1 VSRYRFIEVEK
12 VNHAVRT
19 LCRVLQV
26 SRAAYYH
33 WSIHPLSAR
42 ASADLALTERIA
54 AIHARS
60 RQTYGAP
67 RVHAE
72 LQVCGNRHGR
82 KRVARLM
89 HAAGLA
95 GRIPKRYRHTA
106 VADPLTVI
114 PDLVRRD
121 FTPTHPDQLWVGDIT
136 YIRTWEGWLYLATL
150 LDCFSRRVVGW
161 AMADHLRTELPLGA
175 LHMALARRSLTGTL
189 IHHTDRGCQGEFKWL
204 SQHMTSEVLRWESPS
219 VDDQIEPDVR
229 KCALRADRQAGSEST
244 SSASGQRSPRD
255 LRARTLPGHRE
266 WHQRWGA
273 DGSAKLAGCEHFLLR
288 RSPVAT
294 SPSPSVKRSPY
305 SAPRSAGSG
314 RSLARLAVPLRR
326 SRGSCVGT
334 RPLVVASSS
343 IEPRPRSGM
352 RIAVPSARRT
362 PSSRRTHHSA
372 STSRNG

>member
-33 WSIHPLSAR
+33 WSINPLSVRAR
-42 ASADLALTERIA
+42 ADLALTERIA

-72 LQVCGNRHGR
+72 LQVCGDRHGR
-82 KRVARLM
+82 KRIARLM

-161 AMADHLRTELPLGA
+161 AMADHLRTEFPLGA

-189 IHHTDRGCQGEFKWL
+189 IHHTDRGCQPGLKGS
-204 SQHMTSEVLRWESPS
+204 SQRY
-219 VDDQIEPDVR
+219 
-229 KCALRADRQAGSEST
+229 
-244 SSASGQRSPRD
+244 
-255 LRARTLPGHRE
+255 LPG
-266 WHQRWGA
+266 
-273 DGSAKLAGCEHFLLR
+273 R
-288 RSPVAT
+288 RLCSH
-294 SPSPSVKRSPY
+294 SR
-305 SAPRSAGSG
+305 
-314 RSLARLAVPLRR
+314 PLRV
-326 SRGSCVGT
+326 SANRGSS
-334 RPLVVASSS
+334 VVA
-343 IEPRPRSGM
+343 R
-352 RIAVPSARRT
+352 
-362 PSSRRTHHSA
+362 
-372 STSRNG
+372 

>member
-1 VSRYRFIEVEK
+1 MSRYRFIEVEK

-26 SRAAYYH
+26 SRATYYH

-42 ASADLALTERIA
+42 ARADLALTERIA

-72 LQVCGNRHGR
+72 LQVCGDRHGR

-95 GRIPKRYRHTA
+95 GRVPKRYRHTT

-150 LDCFSRRVVGW
+150 LDCYSRRVVGW
-161 AMADHLRTELPLGA
+161 AMADHLRTELPLRA
-175 LHMALARRSLTGTL
+175 LHMALARRRPTGTL
-189 IHHTDRGCQGEFKWL
+189 IHHTDRGCQY
-204 SQHMTSEVLRWESPS
+204 TSEAYTNVLTSHGIRSSLSRPANCWDNAVAESFFSTLKLDLLYRHSWPTRAAARS
-219 VDDQIEPDVR
+219 AIFEYIEVFYNRERRHSTLGNLSP
-229 KCALRADRQAGSEST
+229 ADYEST
-244 SSASGQRSPRD
+244 HAAVCSA
-255 LRARTLPGHRE
+255 
-266 WHQRWGA
+266 
-273 DGSAKLAGCEHFLLR
+273 
-288 RSPVAT
+288 
-294 SPSPSVKRSPY
+294 
-305 SAPRSAGSG
+305 
-314 RSLARLAVPLRR
+314 
-326 SRGSCVGT
+326 
-334 RPLVVASSS
+334 
-343 IEPRPRSGM
+343 
-352 RIAVPSARRT
+352 
-362 PSSRRTHHSA
+362 
-372 STSRNG
+372 